1 VTIEVP
7 VLVAGGGP
15 VGLVTA
21 LELQARGVRVLLVE
35 RHASTTH
42 HPKMDITN
50 GRSMELFRRLGLAER
65 IRDVAVPRENC
76 MDVSW
81 VTRLNEWEL
90 ARFRYPNVHEARDRI
105 RSRNDG
111 SQPLE
116 PPMRLSQVVLEPEL
130 VRQLGAS
137 PRVDLR
143 FGWVLVAC
151 TEEEGS
157 VRATIR
163 EESSGRE
170 EQVRCQLLAGCDG
183 AASVVREQLGFTW
196 DGSLGVGRMFMVHFR
211 SCCRELLQRFG
222 VAWHYQSPVG
232 GSLVAQDDRETWTL
246 HIPLRKSVDASSI
259 EPVQMAHQCL
269 GREFPLEVLQANLWR
284 PHLVSATGYGRGRIW
299 MAGDAVHQYIPT
311 GGYGMNTG
319 IGDAVDLSWKLDA
332 VLRGWGDP
340 RLLDS
345 YTPERRPVAV
355 RNGRESSANLARM
368 LSPGENPALCDD
380 TPEGEATRAELGP
393 RYAKAMSHEWYTLG
407 IHLGY
412 RYDDSPINWPDGTVA
427 PPLEVAKYVQESR
440 PGARAP
446 HVWLSDGRSTLDLF
460 GDGFVLLQF
469 TAEARPDPI
478 VAALRERHVPVRL
491 VDLSGEAAAV
501 EVYAAPLVLV
511 RPDGQVAWRG
521 ASMPEPGLLADCVRG
536 AAPYAWKT
544 AGELVAEVES

>member
-1 VTIEVP
+1 VSIEVP

-35 RHASTTH
+35 RHVSTTH

-50 GRSMELFRRLGLAER
+50 GRSMELFRRLGVAER
-65 IRDVAVPRENC
+65 IRDIAVPRENC

-130 VRQLGAS
+130 VRLLGAS
-137 PRVDLR
+137 PRVELR
-143 FGWVLVAC
+143 FGWVLVSC
-151 TEEEGS
+151 IQEEES

-163 EESSGRE
+163 EERSGRE
-170 EQVRCQLLAGCDG
+170 VEVRCQLLAGCDG
-183 AASVVREQLGFTW
+183 AGSLVREQLGFTW

-211 SCCRELLQRFG
+211 SSCRELLQRFG

-259 EPVQMAHQCL
+259 QPLEMVHQCL
-269 GREFPLEVLQANLWR
+269 GREFPLEVLQSNLWR

-319 IGDAVDLSWKLDA
+319 IGDAVDLAWKFAA
-332 VLRGWGDP
+332 VLAGWGGT
-340 RLLDS
+340 RLLQSIDA
-345 YTPERRPVAV
+345 ERRPVGQCNRDAARDNTAV
-355 RNGRESSANLARM
+355 RNTIVAKYDELIHDASARGAAAREAYGQLI
-368 LSPGENPALCDD
+368 
-380 TPEGEATRAELGP
+380 TELGN
-393 RYAKAMSHEWYTLG
+393 AENEALG
-407 IHLGY
+407 IEFGY
-412 RYDDSPINWPDGTVA
+412 RYRDSPVICGEPDEPAYELLEYVPSTWPGV
-427 PPLEVAKYVQESR
+427 
-440 PGARAP
+440 RAP
-446 HVWLSDGRSTLDLF
+446 HVFLSDGSPIFDRFGFDFTLLRF
-460 GDGFVLLQF
+460 GD
-469 TAEARPDPI
+469 ADPGPLI
-478 VAALRERHVPVRL
+478 
-491 VDLSGEAAAV
+491 AAARLRGV
-501 EVYAAPLVLV
+501 PLTLVNIDDAHVARIYERPLVLV
-511 RPDGQVAWRG
+511 RPDHHVAWRG
-521 ASMPEPGLLADCVRG
+521 DGAPADALAVIDRVRG
-536 AAPYAWKT
+536 A
-544 AGELVAEVES
+544 